1 MEVLCG
7 GCGKTLTVEE
17 SFAGGEIHCPH
28 CGRVIRVPA
37 MDDPAAPA
45 DEQELLTPLTPED
58 EFANEFVTKARL
70 ALKKRLLLACGACG
84 QRLTVKQSLAGRTA
98 RCPVCG
104 GQIHI
109 PAPSIY
115 EQPEELEKLGPHA
128 EDPTEVL
135 DLGGSA
141 SPASEVHG
149 APAEV
154 IAEAA
159 SGAEAGASP
168 PAAPAVARPPVARTV
183 PRRILRRK
191 PPRRRAKRVVI
202 LAAFVLLAVGLA
214 WLGGTIVGL
223 VRQRPGTGQPQHPPG
238 EGHAEVPEPRRPA
251 SPPARPAPAPKPA
264 WTQGTSPDDTQPP
277 PTAVVRAGALRVL
290 AAELAVLGGDG
301 FVPAPLGK
309 AFLTVDVRISAG
321 PEPVKLDTAGRAIA
335 LRTRDGDTR
344 PLGLP
349 AAEGLI
355 PTPARAGTIVVPA
368 NATREAS
375 LVFLVPE
382 AFTRGTLQI
391 AGLGEVELAM
401 LPILHLSPAGDVV
414 GEWAEAGRYLKL
426 GFDDPVMEHV
436 RTAPKLKLIVAAA
449 GQSFTLALLP
459 MSLHGQARFI
469 GDGTYA
475 FAVNSGS
482 RSLTWHLRLAAQGKR
497 LILYLADKPYHQVV
511 FQRQ

>member
-7 GCGKTLTVEE
+7 GCGKTLTAEE

-28 CGRVIRVPA
+28 CGRTIRVPA
-37 MDDPAAPA
+37 MDDAAAPA
-45 DEQELLTPLTPED
+45 DEQDLLTPLAPED
-58 EFANEFVTKARL
+58 DFANEFVAKARL

-104 GQIHI
+104 GRIHI

-115 EQPEELEKLGPHA
+115 EEELAKLPPHA
-128 EDPTEVL
+128 KGPTEVL
-135 DLGGSA
+135 DLGVSTT
-141 SPASEVHG
+141 PASEVHG

-154 IAEAA
+154 TDEAA
-159 SGAEAGASP
+159 SGAEAEAP
-168 PAAPAVARPPVARTV
+168 VAPPAVARPV
-183 PRRILRRK
+183 LRRK
-191 PPRRRAKRVVI
+191 APRRRGRRVVI
-202 LAAFVLLAVGLA
+202 LVVSVLLAVALA

-223 VRQRPGTGQPQHPPG
+223 VGQGLGTEQPKPPPG
-238 EGHAEVPEPRRPA
+238 EGHAEAPGPRPPDKPA
-251 SPPARPAPAPKPA
+251 PLPAPKPTS
-264 WTQGTSPDDTQPP
+264 TQGTSPDDTRPP
-277 PTAVVRAGALRVL
+277 PTAVVTAGTLRVL

-321 PEPVKLDTAGRAIA
+321 PEPVALDTAGRGIA
-335 LRTRDGDTR
+335 LRTREGDTR

-349 AAEGLI
+349 APEGLI

-368 NATREAS
+368 KATRQAS

-382 AFTRGTLQI
+382 GFTRGTLQI
-391 AGLGEVELAM
+391 AGLGEAELAI
-401 LPILHLSPAGDVV
+401 LSILHLSPAGDVV
-414 GEWAEAGRYLKL
+414 GEWTEAGRYLKL
-426 GFDDPVMEHV
+426 GFDDPIMERL
-436 RTAPKLKLIVAAA
+436 RTGPKLRLVVAAA
-449 GQSFTLALLP
+449 GQSFTLVLVP

-475 FAVNSGS
+475 FAVKSGS

-497 LILYLADKPYHQVV
+497 LILYLADKPYHQVI
-511 FQRQ
+511 FERQ